1 MFYFLGLLAISI
13 LIESV
18 ANKWQVW
25 LVAKL
30 FTGAGVGSLRQSAI
44 PKSLHDDIPC
54 FSSFRREADVRLPLY
69 RIHDPDLCDGNR
81 AGQD

>member
-1 MFYFLGLLAISI
+1 LFYFLGLLAISI

-30 FTGAGVGSLRQSAI
+30 FTGAGVGSLREFTMAE
-44 PKSLHDDIPC
+44 SLYDTPQ
-54 FSSFRREADVRLPLY
+54 FL
-69 RIHDPDLCDGNR
+69 
-81 AGQD
+81 